1 MNQFSIVNPNTY
13 LKFLKPLISIFIIF
27 NLPNYDK
34 SILPLILVIK
44 ISIIQIL
51 RYP

>member
-1 MNQFSIVNPNTY
+1 MNLFSIVNLSTY
-13 LKFLKPLISIFIIF
+13 RKFLKPLISIFIIY